1 MFYNTALPDEG
12 GRSSLRNVLL
22 NKSETLRK
30 SNMRVT
36 SRHVTDEPECTKE
49 KSFIEYLPSKF
60 SLFLNGKSE
69 ERLSE
74 FTCTCE
80 NTAVALTH
88 RSWTEPRTPG
98 SLQYKY
104 RGCLFAHLIKWKD
117 RNIFVTE
124 CSFHY

>member
-1 MFYNTALPDEG
+1 M
-12 GRSSLRNVLL
+12 RNVLL

-88 RSWTEPRTPG
+88 RIQ
-98 SLQYKY
+98 L
-104 RGCLFAHLIKWKD
+104 LH
-117 RNIFVTE
+117 
-124 CSFHY
+124 